1 MKAKKSRSVLTI
13 SQQNGVFLLVGLI
26 IVCLIGVLYYNY
38 NYYKLSP
45 YQSLI
50 DTIAQQKI
58 DSLKIIK
65 AEQKPSYQYKIYP
78 FNPNFLKEGKAY
90 RLGLSA
96 EEHNRLIAFRDKG
109 KWINSVEDFQ
119 NVTQVS
125 DEILKKISPYF
136 KFPDWVVEQ
145 QKAKRQSEPII
156 ILSYKQKQDL
166 NIATAEDL
174 QKISGVGEVLSKRI
188 IAYRDKIGKFRSD
201 IQLKDVWGLK
211 YDVIDKITAKMT
223 VKSNNE
229 QPKIDINQASLIELT
244 EVPYFDYELARE
256 IFQFIKVNQGI
267 NSFEELSKLQQFPT
281 SKIDRIKLYLA
292 INK

>member
-1 MKAKKSRSVLTI
+1 VKAKKSRSVLTI